1 MIREAI
7 EAVSELTNTLY
18 VEIVQYNVL
27 IYEVSIDRIV
37 DMDGALLSHP
47 MSRKDNYSLW
57 LNLVCDFFANLL
69 KYWIHGVLR
78 VVLNIGL
85 HLC

>member
-18 VEIVQYNVL
+18 VEIVQCNVL
-27 IYEVSIDRIV
+27 VYKVSIDRIV

-47 MSRKDNYSLW
+47 MS
-57 LNLVCDFFANLL
+57 
-69 KYWIHGVLR
+69 
-78 VVLNIGL
+78 
-85 HLC
+85 